1 MGSLYKNL
9 KKWARMSQILGRE
22 GTNVHVLG
30 ELFKA
35 VNEKVPPLNSL
46 LFRQVKF
53 LSGVVYKAIK

>member
-1 MGSLYKNL
+1 
-9 KKWARMSQILGRE
+9 MSQILGRE